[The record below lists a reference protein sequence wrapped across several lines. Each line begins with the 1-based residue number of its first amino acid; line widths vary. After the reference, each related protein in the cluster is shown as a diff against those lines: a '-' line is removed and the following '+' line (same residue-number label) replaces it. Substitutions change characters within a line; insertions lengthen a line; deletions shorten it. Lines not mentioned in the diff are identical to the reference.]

1 MILGTIWP
9 IAETA
14 VAAGTLALTG
24 MFAGK
29 LEKDESGKCTGL
41 LLNKKKIAVGTTIG
55 VVASAA
61 TYVGQEASYD
71 KTLEEV
77 SSARAYIES
86 MSEEELTT
94 ALTALGELEENTT
107 TNIQKK

>member
-1 MILGTIWP
+1 MILETIWP
-9 IAETA
+9 VAETA

-24 MFAGK
+24 MLAGK
-29 LEKDESGKCTGL
+29 IEKDDNGKATGF
-41 LLNKKKIAVGTTIG
+41 LLNKKKAVVSTTIG
-55 VVASAA
+55 VSASAA
-61 TYVGQEASYD
+61 TYVGQEVSYD